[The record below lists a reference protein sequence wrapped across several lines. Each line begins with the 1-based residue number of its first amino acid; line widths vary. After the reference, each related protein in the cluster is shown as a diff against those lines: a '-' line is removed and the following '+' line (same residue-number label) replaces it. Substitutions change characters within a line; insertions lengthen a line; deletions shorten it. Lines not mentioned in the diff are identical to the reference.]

1 MTDAVAMPPVVLRVP
16 AERSFVSTVRIF
28 AGAIG
33 RRSDF
38 DDERIDD
45 LKLALSEIASGMIA
59 DGTEARSLA
68 FEIAADDHGLHVRT
82 KGPLTGADATTDQGA
97 DHRRRLLEALVPD
110 AVWSVDGDEQ
120 LVTFSLAR

>member
-1 MTDAVAMPPVVLRVP
+1 MTDAAPPPVVLRVP

-33 RRSDF
+33 RRSDL

-45 LKLALSEIASGMIA
+45 LKLALSEIAAGMIA
-59 DGTEARSLA
+59 DGTETRSLA
-68 FEIAADDHGLHVRT
+68 FEIATDDRGLHVRT
-82 KGPLTGADATTDQGA
+82 TGPLTGTDPSADLGA

-110 AVWSVDGDEQ
+110 AVWSQESDEQ
-120 LVTFSLAR
+120 LVTFSLDR